1 VLKPKITARPAFEEI
16 YASLIEKFLKSLLE
30 IAVRNLFLSSA
41 RSRGLTLQ
49 RVDFYSQMFPEFVN
63 VLRNYTV
70 ESMVENRLEP
80 YLPVLLQLL
89 VATGIGT
96 GMIVLSAVLGQRKYS
111 RMKMQAYECGMTP
124 TGDAQ
129 HRFSV
134 KFYLVAMLFILFD
147 VEAIFLIPWAVVYR
161 DLLKK
166 YGSFGF
172 WEMLIYIVILL
183 VGFFYIW
190 KKRVLDWNQPEES
203 EGSRG

>member
-1 VLKPKITARPAFEEI
+1 
-16 YASLIEKFLKSLLE
+16 
-30 IAVRNLFLSSA
+30 
-41 RSRGLTLQ
+41 
-49 RVDFYSQMFPEFVN
+49 MFPLV
-63 VLRNYTV
+63 VLVSPDYTV
-70 ESMVENRLEP
+70 RSMVDNRLEP
-80 YLPVLLQLL
+80 YLPLLLQLL

-96 GMIVLSAVLGQRKYS
+96 GMIVLSAILGQRKYS

-147 VEAIFLIPWAVVYR
+147 VEAIFLIPWALIYR
-161 DLLKK
+161 DLLSK

-172 WEMLIYIVILL
+172 WEMLIYIAILL

-190 KKRVLDWNQPEES
+190 KKGVLDWNQPEEN
-203 EGSRG
+203 EVRRG